1 VFFSQ
6 NSGKKTSSFIKQK
19 TASSSA
25 CDKHCP
31 AFQMLSYVAKLGE
44 DDILIAMETD
54 ITALTWAWMPLCCHL
69 LGHVTK
75 QSEDDGEAE
84 TSHAAAAAASIDSR
98 AMILTPMVTGNLYSC
113 PGGALYT
120 VHWNKD

>member
-1 VFFSQ
+1 
-6 NSGKKTSSFIKQK
+6 
-19 TASSSA
+19 
-25 CDKHCP
+25 
-31 AFQMLSYVAKLGE
+31 
-44 DDILIAMETD
+44 
-54 ITALTWAWMPLCCHL
+54 MPLCCHL

-113 PGGALYT
+113 PGGALYST
-120 VHWNKD
+120 LKQGLGIFFKNNNIVPMFFKILLRFYLFFWPVFVSNNSFLYEQTSVIFMRRRLIPAYKDI